1 MGLPTV
7 MYVVFGLAIVNGV
20 IAGAG
25 VQSFPSRGKGITT
38 QTDLEEFK
46 AMARRQMYQA
56 LLQMVLL
63 GAGCV
68 IGLYGIFTG
77 KLGLLLVVA
86 LNGLVFV
93 MGTAFKGLERRA
105 RSLPVDDP
113 GLQAEYTRVCDSWL
127 HKPTPDF

>member
-1 MGLPTV
+1 MSLPTV
-7 MYVVFGLAIVNGV
+7 MYALFGLAIVNGL

-25 VQSFPSRGKGITT
+25 VQSFLSRGKAITT

-46 AMARRQMYQA
+46 AMVRRQMYQA

-63 GAGCV
+63 GAGCM

-77 KLGLLLVVA
+77 KLGLLLVLA
-86 LNGLVFV
+86 LNGSVFV
-93 MGTAFKGLERRA
+93 MGAAFRGLERRA
-105 RSLPVDDP
+105 RSFPVDDP
-113 GLQAEYTRVCDSWL
+113 GLQAEYARVCDSWL